1 MVKIKTKKKITLPE
15 LIQWAWENDI
25 KDKLFIS
32 SDAGTVNFNE
42 IGGVSVNAI
51 RQDTTFTVEVEE
63 EITEETVVPKLIEF
77 CDDDND
83 SVGFSCLYNIET
95 RIEDMKDHNSIAFY
109 MINDDMTMTL
119 LWKEGGMVE

>member
-1 MVKIKTKKKITLPE
+1 MVKIKVKKEMDLIE
-15 LIQWAWENDI
+15 LIKWGFKNKI
-25 KDKLFIS
+25 KDKLFFS

-119 LWKEGGMVE
+119 LWRNGEMVE